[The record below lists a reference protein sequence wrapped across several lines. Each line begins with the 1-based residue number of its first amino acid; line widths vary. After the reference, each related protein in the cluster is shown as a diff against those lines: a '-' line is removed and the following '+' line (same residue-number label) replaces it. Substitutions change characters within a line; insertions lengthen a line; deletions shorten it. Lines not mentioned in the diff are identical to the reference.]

1 MESSS
6 FENQRRASMPTI
18 DLVDLKKKKVGTVE
32 LSAQVFGCEPRAA
45 LVHEAV
51 VMQRACERRGTA
63 STLRRGEVSGSG
75 KKPWKQKHTGRARAG
90 SLRSPVW
97 RHGGSVFGPKPRS
110 YAYSMPKKKYRAALQ
125 SALSAKVVDGNLFV
139 VTDLSLQQPKTKL
152 LAQALN
158 GFGGGAEVLLIVGK
172 NQSGILQAAG
182 NLASV
187 KVLDVDQLNVYD
199 VVRAQ
204 VVVVSEHELA
214 AINEVWS

>member
-1 MESSS
+1 
-6 FENQRRASMPTI
+6 MPTI
-18 DLVDLKKKKVGTVE
+18 DVVDLHRKKIGTVD
-32 LSAQVFGCEPRAA
+32 LSPQVFGCEPRVA

-125 SALSAKVVDGNLFV
+125 SALSAKVAGGNLFV
-139 VTDLSLQQPKTKL
+139 VADLSLQQPKTKL
-152 LAQALN
+152 LAQALS
-158 GFGGGAEVLLIVGK
+158 GFGGGAEMLLITGK
-172 NQSGILQAAG
+172 AQPGILQAAG
-182 NLASV
+182 NLTAV
-187 KVLDVDQLNVYD
+187 KVLSADQLNVYD

-204 VVVVSEHELA
+204 IIVVSQHELGQ
-214 AINEVWS
+214 INEVWS